1 MLQCKKTSKF
11 TRHEQVGKDGLRTNY
26 LNTGNN
32 VSQISA
38 SVHLSC
44 CYDSQNSEYYQFTG
58 YSTLCNYYFGDL
70 GHLVTS
76 GGFSAA
82 NKMQKLCLMMN
93 K

>member
-44 CYDSQNSEYYQFTG
+44 RYDSQNSVIIN
-58 YSTLCNYYFGDL
+58 L
-70 GHLVTS
+70 LVIQPYAIS
-76 GGFSAA
+76 I
-82 NKMQKLCLMMN
+82 LEI
-93 K
+93 